1 MIAMTDS
8 SLRPSLLDPL
18 FAPARTLP
26 GVGAK
31 VAPLIEKL
39 LGTPEREARIVD
51 LLFHLPQGGVAR
63 RLVGSV
69 AEAPACRK
77 THLSCG
83 TPSARAAAT
92 LVTTTPAARS
102 TWRLAHISLV

>member
-1 MIAMTDS
+1 MTDT

-26 GVGAK
+26 GVGPK

-51 LLFHLPQGGVAR
+51 LLFHLPQGASRAVSWVRWPR
-63 RLVGSV
+63 RPWAS
-69 AEAPACRK
+69 R
-77 THLSCG
+77 
-83 TPSARAAAT
+83 
-92 LVTTTPAARS
+92 
-102 TWRLAHISLV
+102 